1 MSVSFDR
8 AVTEVVRTCQAQPGF
23 DSVTR
28 ACLVRDLEGRV
39 RLVLELARV
48 DVLNVPE
55 LEGRIEVALGGY
67 FTGPILTTAG
77 SPDERRLAKAIVDHA
92 TEWPRTWM
100 LDPDPITGAPV
111 TLLASWRVLQ
121 RLHTKHAW
129 LSAEPIEPPWPLSS
143 GMPAIV
149 SFYSF
154 KGGVGR
160 TTLLAA
166 VARLLAASGKRVV
179 VLDLDLEAPGLGGF
193 LGVDT
198 ERGVLDFIVDYLVT
212 GLPDLQRCH
221 GAASAL
227 GDQLGAY
234 AEVVPAGR
242 MNWAYVEKL
251 GRLDFSDVGLGA
263 ESSVTRAVRAL
274 VDAAKTQFAPDYI
287 LIDSRAGLHDIGG
300 LSLHA
305 LAHVDVLVARATSQ
319 NLVGLEIALQ
329 TLGRRKRTNDLR
341 RLLVAHTFAPRR
353 EERETRTSE
362 EGAFLQQVYDLF
374 SRWIYTR
381 SNAPDQIEQRDSDD
395 APHFPYPITQHADL
409 ERINAISAAPPAL
422 LDGEDFCRLCDRLVE
437 LCEPEDA
444 AEEDDEPPAPPPV
457 LLQPGDGSAS

>member
-1 MSVSFDR
+1 MNLSFDQ
-8 AVTEVVRTCQAQPGF
+8 AVSEAVRTCQAQSGF

-39 RLVLELARV
+39 RLVLDLAGG
-48 DVLNVPE
+48 DALNVPE
-55 LEGRIEVALGGY
+55 LEGRLAAALGDY
-67 FTGPILTTAG
+67 FTAPILTTASG
-77 SPDERRLAKAIVDHA
+77 ATDERRLAQAIIDQA
-92 TEWPRTWM
+92 TAWPRTWM
-100 LDPDPITGAPV
+100 LDPDPISGAPI
-111 TLLASWRVLQ
+111 TPFASWRVLQ
-121 RLHTKHAW
+121 RLHSKHAW
-129 LSAEPIEPPWPLSS
+129 LSAEPVEPPWSLSM

-179 VLDLDLEAPGLGGF
+179 LIDLDLEAPGLGAF
-193 LGVDT
+193 LEVDT
-198 ERGVLDFIVDYLVT
+198 ERGVIDFIIDYLVT
-212 GLPDLQRCH
+212 GVPDLQRCH

-227 GDQLGAY
+227 GDALGAR
-234 AEVVPAGR
+234 AEVIPAGR

-251 GRLDFSDVGLGA
+251 GRLDFSDVGLGT
-263 ESSVTRAVRAL
+263 ESSVSRAVRAL
-274 VDAAKTQFAPDYI
+274 IDAARTEFAPDYI

-329 TLGRRKRTNDLR
+329 TLGRRKHTEDLR
-341 RLLVAHTFAPRR
+341 RLLIAHTFAPRR
-353 EERETRTSE
+353 EERETRTPE
-362 EGAFLQQVYDLF
+362 EEAFLQQVYALF
-374 SRWIYTR
+374 SKWIYLR
-381 SNAPDQIEQRDSDD
+381 SNLPDQVEQRESDD
-395 APHFPYPITQHADL
+395 APHFPRPITQHADL
-409 ERINAISAAPPAL
+409 ERINSISAAPTAL
-422 LDGEDFCRLCDRLVE
+422 LDGEDFRRLCDRLVE

-444 AEEDDEPPAPPPV
+444 AEDDDPPATPPVSLPPPE
-457 LLQPGDGSAS
+457 GDAQ